1 MLPTLDKIVENPEI
15 DGHRLTLLH
24 PRYKTKRATATVLNR
39 SIAANLRESG
49 YFCGY
54 VLGFS

>member
-54 VLGFS
+54 VLG